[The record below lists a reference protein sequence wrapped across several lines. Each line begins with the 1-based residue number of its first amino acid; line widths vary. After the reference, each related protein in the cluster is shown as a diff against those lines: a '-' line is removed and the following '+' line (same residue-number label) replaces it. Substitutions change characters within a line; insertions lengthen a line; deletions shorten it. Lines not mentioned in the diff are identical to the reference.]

1 VLGYNAELRLGRLK
15 YDFTQDTRLEENV
28 SSQNRV
34 LGSNLVVSVY
44 FAIVYGYR
52 RLLHSSTLVALFAPH
67 TAKI

>member
-1 VLGYNAELRLGRLK
+1 MLGYNAEPRLGWLR
-15 YDFTQDTRLEENV
+15 YDFTQDTQLEENV
-28 SSQNRV
+28 SSRSRV
-34 LGSNLVVSVY
+34 LDSGLVVSVY

>member
-1 VLGYNAELRLGRLK
+1 MLGYNAELRLGRLK